1 MQIDSFLDDLGN
13 ALTRANTFD
22 SKVQS
27 DASAISSDYASLVAL
42 SVRQAFGATEITASR
57 NSDGSINTSD
67 VLMFMKG
74 SKFFHSAHRVSS
86 ADVSSCHTE
95 ISSDGVRVFPQMAS
109 LFHWLTIF
117 YTEREYRGRHLP
129 ELAYIPLYEPNIGKV
144 LASASI

>member
-74 SKFFHSAHRVSS
+74 SEFPQFAHCVSC
-86 ADVSSCHTE
+86 ADVLYRHVE
-95 ISSDGVRVFPQMAS
+95 ISSDGVRVFPKMAS
-109 LFHWLTIF
+109 LYHWLTVF
-117 YTEREYRGRHLP
+117 HTEREYRGCHLP
-129 ELAYIPLYEPNIGKV
+129 ELAYIPLH
-144 LASASI
+144 